1 MQFCSKNKQHNHPKF
16 NSKRPCKYSEECKM
30 HNCAFK
36 HQERTSYSPLWC
48 DSKLDLDTH
57 VNRKHAKL
65 VNQRIPRKSQHSA
78 EDLVNQ
84 VDIPQ
89 RQQQQ
94 F

>member
-1 MQFCSKNKQHNHPKF
+1 MP
-16 NSKRPCKYSEECKM
+16 
-30 HNCAFK
+30 NCAFK

-48 DSKLDLDTH
+48 DLCRFKCDSKLELDTH

-65 VNQRIPRKSQHSA
+65 VSKRIPIENELAA